1 MITDEKISIILNQE
15 DCYKIKVMQKAIS
28 DITTP
33 EQIMGGLIDGG
44 FATALK
50 TLYADGLI
58 TDVDYCDD
66 LKLLPEWFRKAI
78 KNKKS

>member
-44 FATALK
+44 FAVALK
-50 TLYADGLI
+50 TLYADG
-58 TDVDYCDD
+58 
-66 LKLLPEWFRKAI
+66 
-78 KNKKS
+78 